1 MTHLSPS
8 PGVWIAALLTLGIFS
23 FLYRDNPVYKFC
35 EHLFVGVSAGY
46 WVVLTF
52 FSVVWP
58 NLLSPLHRGF
68 LGGAG
73 PDARAW
79 LLLLPLALGLMLFSR
94 FFPRGE
100 WLSRW
105 PIALILGVYP
115 ALRITGFGQGD
126 FVEQLHGTML
136 PLWGTPSV
144 WEALN
149 NAILVVGLA
158 ATLIFFFFS
167 KEHTGAFGGVAR
179 VGVYFLMV
187 SFGASYGYTVMARI
201 SLLIGRVT
209 FLLQDWL
216 GVLRF

>member
-1 MTHLSPS
+1 MHVSTEI
-8 PGVWIAALLTLGIFS
+8 GIWIGALLTLGIFS

-46 WVVLTF
+46 WVVLTSY
-52 FSVVWP
+52 SVVWP
-58 NLLSPLHRGF
+58 NLLNPLREGF
-68 LGGAG
+68 FGAEG
-73 PDARAW
+73 PTAETW
-79 LLLLPLALGLMLFSR
+79 FLLIPLGLGLLLFSR

-105 PIALILGVYP
+105 PIALVLGVYP

-126 FVEQLHGTML
+126 FVEQLHGSIL
-136 PLWGTPSV
+136 PLWGTASF

-149 NAILVVGLA
+149 NAVLVVGLV

-167 KEHTGAFGGVAR
+167 KEHTGALGGVAKL
-179 VGVYFLMV
+179 GIYFLMV

-201 SLLIGRVT
+201 SLLIGRVM

-216 GVLRF
+216 GVLRL

>member
-1 MTHLSPS
+1 
-8 PGVWIAALLTLGIFS
+8 FS

-52 FSVVWP
+52 FSVVRP
-58 NLLSPLHRGF
+58 NLLDPLWQGF
-68 LGGAG
+68 FRAG
-73 PDARAW
+73 PTAETW
-79 LLLLPLALGLMLFSR
+79 FLLIPLLLGVMLFSR
-94 FFPRGE
+94 FFPRGD

-126 FVEQLHGTML
+126 FVEQLHGTLL
-136 PLWGTPSV
+136 PLWGTPSF
-144 WEALN
+144 WEAVN
-149 NAILVVGLA
+149 NAILVVGLLT
-158 ATLIFFFFS
+158 TLLFFFFS
-167 KEHTGAFGGVAR
+167 KEHTGALGGAAKL
-179 VGVYFLMV
+179 GIYFLMV

-201 SLLIGRVT
+201 SLLIGRVM

-216 GVLRF
+216 GVMRF